1 MRERHI
7 APSAWTPP
15 RSPDGLGPW
24 ALLLI
29 GGVMALVAA
38 GCGEEEKAKS
48 KVKPQIVKFQKAV
61 DVGPDPFL
69 DKPAERKGKK
79 EVKITPSSTEVGAGP
94 FGGTGSDLVCDRD
107 LLIRSLKARPER
119 LAEWARVLG
128 VTPTIKAVGTYITKL
143 HPVTLT
149 RDTR

>member
-1 MRERHI
+1 M
-7 APSAWTPP
+7 
-15 RSPDGLGPW
+15 
-24 ALLLI
+24 
-29 GGVMALVAA
+29 
-38 GCGEEEKAKS
+38 
-48 KVKPQIVKFQKAV
+48 FQKAV

-79 EVKITPSSTEVGAGP
+79 MVKITPSSTEVGAGP

-128 VTPTIKAVGTYITKL
+128 VKPTIKAVGTYITKL
-143 HPVTLT
+143 HPSRSSAT
-149 RDTR
+149 RA